1 MSHMI
6 CGLTIQL
13 HSHCTSQT
21 LGWQNNPSLMF
32 RIIFEKLSFQIQN
45 TQQQQV
51 INSTNQRQPT
61 AGIGGTIVEDINPVS
76 VIEEIIVEDV
86 TVPERVAQEI
96 IIKGGNINYITAGP
110 YNGYLQGPL

>member
-1 MSHMI
+1 M
-6 CGLTIQL
+6 
-13 HSHCTSQT
+13 
-21 LGWQNNPSLMF
+21 
-32 RIIFEKLSFQIQN
+32 
-45 TQQQQV
+45 
-51 INSTNQRQPT
+51 
-61 AGIGGTIVEDINPVS
+61 EDINPVS